1 MSKRI
6 YQREQQQPD
15 DLNSISSSSVS
26 LTLTESTPLIG
37 KQQDHLEDHTTVQ
50 QEFKW
55 LIFNSLPIIGTYL
68 LQNSF
73 QLASIF
79 TLGHLGSV
87 ELGASALASMFVNV
101 SAWSIAYGTTTAL
114 DTLCSQAW
122 TGARDK
128 TVIGV
133 HLQRAYLVLALLF
146 VPIACVWLNAT
157 PIMLKFNQDPE
168 LAEFAGLFLRYLL
181 PGAPAYIAF
190 EATKRYLQAQGIMH
204 ASTYS
209 MLVTAPLNFVLNYMF
224 VYTFGMGFI
233 GAPLATSFSYWLMFL
248 LLLAYIRFVKGSEG
262 WGGWSR
268 ECLKGWWPFIKLAS
282 SGIVIICAEWTAFEV
297 SSLAASYLG
306 TTDLAAQSILLTLS
320 SATYTIPMGIAVA
333 ATNRVGNALGGS
345 FSYRARIAS
354 HTALLFAIVFGL
366 INSTFF
372 LVTRTRLGYLFSSD
386 PDVID
391 MVARVL
397 PLCAIF
403 QVTDGIASVGG
414 GVIRGL
420 GRQSVAAWI
429 NLIAYYLIALPFGF
443 YLTFK
448 LNWALMGLWTGLSVA
463 LFLVAAGEVS
473 FLYSVNWYNEVKR
486 TQLRCRMDDDKLVDT
501 TDQTRH
507 LEV

>member
-6 YQREQQQPD
+6 YQQEQQQPD
-15 DLNSISSSSVS
+15 DLSSISSSSVS

-37 KQQDHLEDHTTVQ
+37 KQQGHLEDHTTVR

-55 LIFNSLPIIGTYL
+55 LVFNSLPIIGTYL

-79 TLGHLGSV
+79 TLGHLGSI

-146 VPIACVWLNAT
+146 IPIACVWLNAT
-157 PIMLKFNQDPE
+157 TIMLKFNQDPE
-168 LAEFAGLFLRYLL
+168 LAEFAGLFLKYLL

-204 ASTYS
+204 ASTCS

-248 LLLAYIRFVKGSEG
+248 LLLAYIKFVKGSEG

-268 ECLKGWWPFIKLAS
+268 ECLKDWWPFIKLAS

-345 FSYRARIAS
+345 FSNKARIAS

-429 NLIAYYLIALPFGF
+429 NLVAYYLIALPFGF

-448 LNWALMGLWTGLSVA
+448 LKWALMGLWTGLSVA

-473 FLYSVNWYNEVKR
+473 FLHSVNWYKEVKR
-486 TQLRCRMDDDKLVDT
+486 AQLRCKMDDDKLMDT
-501 TDQTRH
+501 TDQPRH

>member
-1 MSKRI
+1 MSKRV
-6 YQREQQQPD
+6 YQQQQD
-15 DLNSISSSSVS
+15 DSSIPSSLMS
-26 LTLTESTPLIG
+26 LTCTESTPLIG
-37 KQQDHLEDHTTVQ
+37 KQHGNLEDHTTLRK
-50 QEFKW
+50 EFKW
-55 LIFNSLPIIGTYL
+55 LLFNSLPIIGTYL

-79 TLGHLGSV
+79 TLGHLGPV

-114 DTLCSQAW
+114 DTLCSQSW
-122 TGARDK
+122 TAARDK

-133 HLQRAYLVLALLF
+133 HLQRAYLVLALLYI
-146 VPIACVWLNAT
+146 PIACVWLNAT
-157 PIMLKFNQDPE
+157 SIMLKFNQDPQ

-209 MLVTAPLNFVLNYMF
+209 MIVTAPLNFVLNYMF
-224 VYTFGMGFI
+224 VYKLGLGFI
-233 GAPLATSFSYWLMFL
+233 GAPLATSFSYWLMFA
-248 LLLAYIRFVKGSEG
+248 LLLAYIKFVQGSEG

-268 ECLKGWWPFIKLAS
+268 ECLTDWWPFIKLAS

-320 SATYTIPMGIAVA
+320 SATYCIPMGIAVA
-333 ATNRVGNALGGS
+333 ATNRVGNALGAC
-345 FSYRARIAS
+345 FSYKARVAS
-354 HTALLFAIVFGL
+354 HTALIFAIAFGL
-366 INSTFF
+366 INSAFF
-372 LVTRTRLGYLFSSD
+372 LVSRTRLGYLFSSD
-386 PDVID
+386 PDVVST
-391 MVARVL
+391 VARVL

-414 GVIRGL
+414 GIIRGL

-429 NLIAYYLIALPFGF
+429 NLVAYYVVALPFGF
-443 YLTFK
+443 YLTFE

-463 LFLVAAGEVS
+463 LLLVAAGEVS
-473 FLYSVNWYNEVKR
+473 FLYSVNWYKEAKKAR
-486 TQLRCRMDDDKLVDT
+486 LRCKMVDDKFADT
-501 TDQTRH
+501 TNQRPH
-507 LEV
+507 LDA